1 MMMKSLFASGFLALL
16 FSIFAGIFLYFT
28 ELLPPEPVATASADS
43 NIQIDACAKEPR
55 TFTGSTRTDG
65 TVPILTYH
73 RIVDES
79 DLSSRHM
86 IDGKMNQMIVTKVE
100 FEKQI
105 AFLKEEG
112 FTSLTLPELHEFLV
126 NKQEIPK
133 RSVVITFDDGYKDNV
148 TEAYPIL
155 KKYGF
160 QAASFLI
167 AGMITAEDRP
177 FTPEYVQYASTK
189 ELASACTVFSYY
201 SHTFDFH
208 HRKGS
213 SMEDEKSFLIT
224 EDADAIKK
232 DLAKSI
238 GVLKGE
244 SLAFAY
250 PYGEYSPK
258 SIRILKDLGIAM
270 AFTTEERDASQA
282 DHLYELPR
290 HSVFHDTTMTKF
302 RSIFKPHH

>member
-1 MMMKSLFASGFLALL
+1 MILKSLFASGFLALL
-16 FSIFAGIFLYFT
+16 FSIFAGIFLYLT
-28 ELLPPEPVATASADS
+28 ELHLPEPVTTASADS
-43 NIQIDACAKEPR
+43 NIEIDSCAKEPR
-55 TFTGSTRTDG
+55 RFNASTRHDG

-86 IDGKMNQMIVTKVE
+86 VDGRVNQMIVTKEE

-112 FTSLTLPELHEFLV
+112 FTSLTLPELHEFLI

-133 RSVVITFDDGYKDNV
+133 KSVVITFDDGYKDNV
-148 TEAYPIL
+148 IEAYPIL

-177 FTPEYVQYASTK
+177 FTPEYVQYATTE
-189 ELASACTVFSYY
+189 ELASACSVFSYY

-213 SMEDEKSFLIT
+213 STKDKKSFLIT
-224 EDADAIKK
+224 EEAGAIRK
-232 DLAKSI
+232 DVAKSI

-258 SIRILKDLGIAM
+258 SIRILKELGIDM
-270 AFTTEERDASQA
+270 AFTTEERDASQD

-290 HSVFHDTTMTKF
+290 HSVFYDTNMTKF

>member
-16 FSIFAGIFLYFT
+16 FSIFAGIFLYLT
-28 ELLPPEPVATASADS
+28 ELRLPEPVTTASADS
-43 NIQIDACAKEPR
+43 NIRIDACAKEPR
-55 TFTGSTRTDG
+55 TFTGSTRNDG

-73 RIVDES
+73 RIVEEN
-79 DLSSRHM
+79 DLSSKHM
-86 IDGKMNQMIVTKVE
+86 IDGKVNQMIVTKEE

-133 RSVVITFDDGYKDNV
+133 KSVVITFDDGYKDNV
-148 TEAYPIL
+148 VEAYPVL
-155 KKYGF
+155 KKSGF
-160 QAASFLI
+160 QATSFLI

-177 FTPEYVQYASTK
+177 FTPEFVQYANMG
-189 ELASACTVFSYY
+189 ELASACSVFSYY

-213 SMEDEKSFLIT
+213 TTKDEKSFLIT
-224 EDADAIKK
+224 EDAGAIRK

-282 DHLYELPR
+282 NHLYELPR
-290 HSVFHDTTMTKF
+290 HSVFHDTTMTRF
-302 RSIFKPHH
+302 QSIFKPHH